1 MIEFRTNSAQSLL
14 VFEQEIG
21 TRSGL
26 AEMPAAATLNTLF
39 VFHFFRHLAP
49 AAARLGMPAAATP
62 NLDVCA
68 DSFLH
73 PFIPVFRSV
82 SAAPCSVK
90 LVRKA
95 ATPVLPTAALSL
107 LEFDRR
113 LSRLRLCSQFLGSGP
128 KTPSSRRRKEKKI
141 RYLRNLHRA
150 SADWNCLVFFFSGSV
165 GSE

>member
-1 MIEFRTNSAQSLL
+1 MIEFRTNSTQSLL

-49 AAARLGMPAAATP
+49 AAARLGIPAAATP

-73 PFIPVFRSV
+73 PFIPIFDLSRRCLI
-82 SAAPCSVK
+82 SAAT
-90 LVRKA
+90 LVHEQRRQFSQQRRWLSSISNVDYLAFNCVLSFWAAARK
-95 ATPVLPTAALSL
+95 
-107 LEFDRR
+107 
-113 LSRLRLCSQFLGSGP
+113 
-128 KTPSSRRRKEKKI
+128 
-141 RYLRNLHRA
+141 LHR
-150 SADWNCLVFFFSGSV
+150 LG
-165 GSE
+165 EEK

>member
-82 SAAPCSVK
+82 SAAPCFGEAGPQSSDAGSPNSGVKPPRVRSSTISPSIVFSVFGQRPENS
-90 LVRKA
+90 LVSAKKREKD
-95 ATPVLPTAALSL
+95 TI
-107 LEFDRR
+107 
-113 LSRLRLCSQFLGSGP
+113 
-128 KTPSSRRRKEKKI
+128 PSF
-141 RYLRNLHRA
+141 HRA

-165 GSE
+165 GNE